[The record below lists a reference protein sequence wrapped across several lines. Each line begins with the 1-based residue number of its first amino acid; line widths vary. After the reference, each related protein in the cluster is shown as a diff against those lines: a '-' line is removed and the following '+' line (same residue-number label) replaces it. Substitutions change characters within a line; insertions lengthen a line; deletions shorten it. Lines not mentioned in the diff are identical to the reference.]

1 MHDVVDRREGLMGE
15 VSFTDAVKENQELR
29 PKMQTTY
36 ASETIQRLCEEDK
49 HQHKQL
55 GDKRAKRLKNRLGEL
70 RAVENVSQLQLGRLH
85 ALTADRAGQYSVDLD
100 GPMRLLSEPT
110 EHPPPTLA
118 SSGGIDWQ
126 QVNSVR
132 LLEIRDTHG

>member
-1 MHDVVDRREGLMGE
+1 MPQLWV
-15 VSFTDAVKENQELR
+15 
-29 PKMQTTY
+29 
-36 ASETIQRLCEEDK
+36 CEFHHVHFK
-49 HQHKQL
+49 Y
-55 GDKRAKRLKNRLGEL
+55 L
-70 RAVENVSQLQLGRLH
+70 RAGRASNEWFGFSVLDEPGGPAFRYGH
-85 ALTADRAGQYSVDLD
+85 ALQADRASQYSVDLD
-100 GPMRLLSEPT
+100 GPMRLLFEPT